1 VNELENCQNSM
12 VFHHSFCVAA
22 LSYLTRAGGGS
33 GGAKIRL
40 WAELSQISRS
50 AQNSNLI
57 EKMVS
62 E

>member
-1 VNELENCQNSM
+1 MENCQKSM
-12 VFHHSFCVAA
+12 VSHHSFCVAA
-22 LSYLTRAGGGS
+22 LSCLTRAGGCG
-33 GGAKIRL
+33 GGAKFRL

>member
-1 VNELENCQNSM
+1 M
-12 VFHHSFCVAA
+12 VSHHSFCVAA